1 MKISHVIFGVPLCF
15 LISQNSFDNP
25 CRSVSAQIQLLEKN
39 CIKKTLRYKSMI
51 NMLGYFWKIYD
62 TLFAKREEILQKL
75 CNQWFFLFNFTG
87 TFLNNALFKNATII
101 KPQSLRCAF
110 EFLRDCDLGYNL
122 LTVPKTYFVQ
132 LVKVSEGLLYWLLGP
147 YLGPKYVSLITQ
159 LMSYSLQFGTVSRHG
174 ISQTTVKNSSLYL

>member
-1 MKISHVIFGVPLCF
+1 MSPLYVGISYFSFKHKRQRLLFGLKERHILKISHVIFGVPLCF

-87 TFLNNALFKNATII
+87 TFLNNALFKNATIT
-101 KPQSLRCAF
+101 KPQSQWGMPLNF
-110 EFLRDCDLGYNL
+110 
-122 LTVPKTYFVQ
+122 
-132 LVKVSEGLLYWLLGP
+132 W
-147 YLGPKYVSLITQ
+147 
-159 LMSYSLQFGTVSRHG
+159 G
-174 ISQTTVKNSSLYL
+174 IVN